1 MNQRL
6 WQAAR
11 ENNVALL
18 KDLLDYGKYG
28 DTCAQV
34 NAKSTDDWTALH
46 ISASEGATDVLKA
59 LLEYISEVDVNAVS
73 TSGATALHIAA
84 SKGYL
89 DCVQILV
96 SGGAGINARD
106 WEGNTP
112 LHLAA
117 MNGHTGAV
125 SWLLG
130 KDPQVD
136 RLNKYEMTAYEVA
149 ASEDVRQC
157 FEVYFAGRG
166 IPYNKG
172 RPLPMV
178 VPVEDEDPGQDL
190 IDRLMN
196 RLKRE
201 NTPTALRL
209 FVERASSP
217 VCDLVRPTS
226 FQSLPSLPPPARRTH
241 STTVTQYL
249 DFEPQFLLG
258 RGSFGD
264 VYLVKHKE
272 TGLLYAMKVLSKE
285 KIIARNL
292 MNYAITERNVMSY
305 ITHPFLV
312 GLNFAFQTEKKLVL
326 IMDYCP
332 GGDLGKL
339 LEREGRLDEA
349 RARIYTVE
357 VLLALDGLHS
367 HNIIYRDLKPDNVV
381 IDADGH
387 VMLTDFG
394 LSKEGITDTVMAQSF
409 CGSVAYLAP
418 EVLNRKGHGKGVD
431 WYLLGVLLFEMI
443 VGTPPFFTPNPQE
456 MFKNIRMAPLSI
468 PDYVSASARDLL
480 QGLLRRD
487 PRTRLGANGVAEIK
501 SHPFF
506 EGIDWEAALRR
517 ELQPPAPYVRTRT
530 AKKLKPEDVLD
541 ILSDV
546 SDTHKIPQWSFIHSP
561 DNRHPES

>member
-11 ENNVALL
+11 DNNVSLL
-18 KDLLDYGKYG
+18 KDLLDSSKYG

-34 NAKSTDDWTALH
+34 NAKGADDWTALH
-46 ISASEGATDVLKA
+46 MSANEGATDVVKA

-73 TSGATALHIAA
+73 TTGSTSLHLAA
-84 SKGYL
+84 IKGYL
-89 DCVQILV
+89 DCVQMLV
-96 SGGAGINARD
+96 SGGADINARD
-106 WEGNTP
+106 GEGNTP
-112 LHLAA
+112 LHLAS
-117 MNGHTGAV
+117 MSGHTGTV

-136 RLNKYEMTAYEVA
+136 SCNTYEMTAYEVA
-149 ASEDVRQC
+149 ASEDVGQC
-157 FEVYFAGRG
+157 FELYFAGRS
-166 IPYNKG
+166 IPYRKSK
-172 RPLPMV
+172 PLPSLFAL
-178 VPVEDEDPGQDL
+178 EDEDAGQDL

-196 RLKRE
+196 KLKRE

-209 FVERASSP
+209 FIERASSP
-217 VCDLVRPTS
+217 VCDIIRPSSATRAAS
-226 FQSLPSLPPPARRTH
+226 PSRRTK
-241 STTVTQYL
+241 SSMVTDYL
-249 DFEPQFLLG
+249 DFEPQYLIG

-264 VYLVKHKE
+264 VYLVKHRE
-272 TGLLYAMKVLSKE
+272 TGQLYAMKVLSKE

-305 ITHPFLV
+305 LTHPFIV
-312 GLNFAFQTEKKLVL
+312 GLNFAFQTDKKLVL

-339 LEREGRLDEA
+339 LEREGRLEES
-349 RARIYTVE
+349 RARLYTAE

-367 HNIIYRDLKPDNVV
+367 HDIIYRDLKPDNVV

-394 LSKEGITDTVMAQSF
+394 LSKEGITDSVMAQSF

-443 VGTPPFFTPNPQE
+443 VGTPPYFTPNPQE
-456 MFKNIRMAPLSI
+456 MFKNIRTAPLVV
-468 PDYVSASARDLL
+468 PEYVSAEARDLL
-480 QGLLRRD
+480 EGLLKRD
-487 PRTRLGANGVAEIK
+487 PRQRLGANGVAEIK

-506 EGIDWEAALRR
+506 EGINWEAVLRR
-517 ELQPPAPYVRTRT
+517 ELQPPAPFLRSRPF
-530 AKKLKPEDVLD
+530 KKLRPGDVLD

-546 SDTHKIPQWSFIHSP
+546 SDRHKVPQWSFVHQPSKVP
-561 DNRHPES
+561 T